1 MRAAAAI
8 SDTEK
13 SRSGSRSTAANSPA
27 NGRVPAIRAEIAGHS
42 AFAKAE
48 TASQTAAC
56 TAETTSRPAAF
67 PAPER
72 ARNASRHRGAE
83 PPCSRQAR
91 SGSGTERIES
101 RKWTL
106 TTHSPGSW
114 QWRIS
119 RPGGRS
125 AHVPGSSGTCE
136 SASATNPASG
146 PVSST

>member
-1 MRAAAAI
+1 MEASRKHNTAL
-8 SDTEK
+8 TE
-13 SRSGSRSTAANSPA
+13 N
-27 NGRVPAIRAEIAGHS
+27 
-42 AFAKAE
+42 AKALRKGMTKE
-48 TASQTAAC
+48 ERHLWYDFLRTYPIRFLRQKVIDRYIADFYCHAARLVIELDGSQHY
-56 TAETTSRPAAF
+56 EEQGLLRD
-67 PAPER
+67 R
-72 ARNASRHRGAE
+72 IR
-83 PPCSRQAR
+83 
-91 SGSGTERIES
+91 TERIES